1 MLSTYKALNSINIVP
16 IVGDLVHQLVE
27 ELGAGCVWLEVRC
40 PVAAHL
46 RVEQLGKEPLS
57 ELRTL
62 GGGGGKGKWK
72 WHGISCSNVPS
83 RVQYICAQCT
93 HKTLCYV
100 SFEHVHCAVYGL
112 Q

>member
-1 MLSTYKALNSINIVP
+1 MLSTYKALDSINIVP

-27 ELGAGCVWLEVRC
+27 ELGACGQLLEVRC

-62 GGGGGKGKWK
+62 GGVGGGGGGGGKGK

-83 RVQYICAQCT
+83 RVQYICA
-93 HKTLCYV
+93 
-100 SFEHVHCAVYGL
+100 VHTQNIML
-112 Q
+112 RFI